1 MPLQNAIS
9 LLIPSKRGVRMW
21 RSKKT
26 IEAVLRV
33 FKSNDELIV
42 FDVETTG
49 FSAEK
54 DRIIQFSGIKF
65 RISDGNLVEKERF
78 DTYINPG
85 YPLPEKI
92 TAITGITDEMLRRAK
107 CENEVFPKIALFLG
121 NGPVSCGHNAAF
133 DVRFIKAL
141 YGRNGCEFEPPIVLD
156 TLEMARDLSG
166 GKAGSNKL
174 GALADYYG
182 VSAGLT
188 FHNSMDDVIAC
199 SRLLNVFYKEYKEKE
214 EEMIESVTEECG
226 IPNNKTRAKVYKL
239 SFWQGYRGN
248 SRIYVF
254 TSLGDFFYD
263 IRKKAWDK
271 GKNNV
276 YDIDN
281 VDMEQL
287 KADSLKLAKATDE
300 KEFARFRG

>member
-1 MPLQNAIS
+1 
-9 LLIPSKRGVRMW
+9 MW

-26 IEAVLRV
+26 MEAVLKV
-33 FKSNDELIV
+33 FKSNDELVV

-49 FSAEK
+49 FSAAKE
-54 DRIIQFSGIKF
+54 RIIQFSGIKF
-65 RISDGNLVEKERF
+65 HISNGNLVEKERF

-85 YPLPEKI
+85 YPLPKRI
-92 TAITGITDEMLRRAK
+92 TEITGITDEMLERAQY
-107 CENEVFPKIALFLG
+107 EEEVFPSIALFLG
-121 NGPVSCGHNAAF
+121 VSPVSCGHNTSF

-141 YGRNGCEFEPPIVLD
+141 YERNGCEFEPSIVLD
-156 TLEMARDLSG
+156 TLEMARDLSE

-174 GALADYYG
+174 GDLADYYG

-214 EEMIESVTEECG
+214 EEMAESMTEG
-226 IPNNKTRAKVYKL
+226 YSIPTFKTRAKVYKL

-248 SRIYVF
+248 SRIYIF
-254 TSLGDFFYD
+254 TSIGDFFYD

-276 YDIDN
+276 HDIEN
-281 VDMEQL
+281 IDMEQL
-287 KADSLKLAKATDE
+287 KADSLKLANALDE
-300 KEFARFRG
+300 REFARFRG

>member
-1 MPLQNAIS
+1 
-9 LLIPSKRGVRMW
+9 MW

-26 IEAVLRV
+26 MDAV
-33 FKSNDELIV
+33 FKVFESSDELVV

-49 FSAEK
+49 FSAER

-65 RISDGNLVEKERF
+65 RILDGNLVEKERF

-85 YPLPEKI
+85 YPLPKKI
-92 TAITGITDEMLRRAK
+92 TEITGITDEMLNKAQF
-107 CENEVFPKIALFLG
+107 EADVFPRIALFLG
-121 NGPVSCGHNAAF
+121 GSPVSCGHNTSF

-141 YGRNGCEFEPPIVLD
+141 YGRNGCEFEPSIVLD
-156 TLEMARDLSG
+156 TLEMARDLSE

-199 SRLLNVFYKEYKEKE
+199 SRLLNVFHEEYKEKAE
-214 EEMIESVTEECG
+214 VMMESVVGTDEVST
-226 IPNNKTRAKVYKL
+226 IKTRAKVYKL
-239 SFWQGYRGN
+239 SFWPGYRGN
-248 SRIYVF
+248 SRIYIF
-254 TSLGDFFYD
+254 TNLGDFFYD

-271 GKNNV
+271 GKNNI
-276 YDIDN
+276 YDIEN

-287 KADSLKLAKATDE
+287 KADSLRLAKALDE
-300 KEFARFRG
+300 REFARFRG